1 MHISYFFT
9 IFARPMHRKYYILYL
24 LLVCAFTACV
34 PCSVR
39 EVQSVVAQA
48 DRLWQAGQM
57 YGDSTQLAQAY
68 GTLGQW
74 QWFYADEYA
83 HACYHY
89 GKLLRAKDNP
99 VAAMQAFIN
108 ATHSHTRDY
117 HILGR
122 VYNNVGDICHLAG
135 EYALSYNMFEQSA
148 EMYRKNGDTLLYY
161 YCLNDM
167 AYELA
172 EQGKKEETL
181 TLLAEI
187 EKQCVPTDVLVK
199 VLETKAV
206 LYRAIGQNDS
216 AIYYVDSM
224 QSYGH
229 ICPGGTII
237 KAQAYDN
244 IGQKDSALILANIVL
259 TDPRASYQNQFN
271 ALYIIQ
277 HCDSSLC
284 AENISELASKR
295 EDIRYYEYEPKKEK
309 NSTAVALLK
318 NDLSWAPDLRWVYAV
333 GVTIVII
340 GLILG
345 LYVRR
350 KRHQHKLLSQQ
361 IDSLS
366 QLNVAAEKQHAQ
378 IIQKQAQH
386 REALVSHLET
396 MCDMFAN
403 ADNFPNNLIWKD
415 YSAMCR
421 IINDNFGMLAMKLQ
435 SIYQLPERGIRLCIL
450 VLMKVS
456 DSKEL
461 ASLLFY
467 SESGIRNFKNRVA
480 KKLGTNSV
488 ELRNTL
494 INIAINNGSW
504 H

>member
-1 MHISYFFT
+1 MRNRGF
-9 IFARPMHRKYYILYL
+9 ILFLVATL
-24 LLVCAFTACV
+24 LLS
-34 PCSVR
+34 CSPRALR
-39 EVQSVVAQA
+39 EAEEVVAQA
-48 DRLWQAGQM
+48 DSLRAAGQM
-57 YGDSTQLAQAY
+57 YADSVRLAQSY
-68 GTLGQW
+68 TTLRAW
-74 QWFYADEYA
+74 RYVHADAYA

-89 GKLLRAKDNP
+89 GRLLREKDNP
-99 VAAMQAFIN
+99 VEAMHCFIE
-108 ATHSHTRDY
+108 ASHTPTRDY

-122 VYNNVGDICHLAG
+122 VYSNMGSICHLAN
-135 EYALSYNMFEQSA
+135 EFPLAYD
-148 EMYRKNGDTLLYY
+148 MYERSGQMYLHNGDSLLYY
-161 YCLNDM
+161 YDLNNM

-172 EQGKKEETL
+172 EQGKKEEAL
-181 TLLAEI
+181 TLLEEI
-187 EKQCVPTDVLVK
+187 EKQCVPTDVLIK

-206 LYRAIGQNDS
+206 LYRTIGKNDS

-229 ICPGGTII
+229 ICPAGTII

-244 IGQKDSALILANIVL
+244 IGGKDSALILANIVL
-259 TDPRASYQNQFN
+259 KDSKASYQNQFN

-284 AENISELASKR
+284 AEYISELASKR
-295 EDIRYYEYEPKKEK
+295 EDIRYYEYEPEKEK

-318 NDLSWAPDLRWVYAV
+318 DDLSWTPDLRWIYAV
-333 GVTIVII
+333 GITIVII

-345 LYVRR
+345 GYVRR
-350 KRHQHKLLSQQ
+350 KWLQHKLLSQQ

-366 QLNVAAEKQHAQ
+366 QLNEAAEKQHAQ
-378 IIQKQAQH
+378 IIKKQVQH

-396 MCDMFAN
+396 LCDMFAN

-435 SIYQLPERGIRLCIL
+435 STYHLPERGIRLCIL

-480 KKLGTNSV
+480 KKLGTNSI
-488 ELRNTL
+488 ELRKTL
-494 INIAINNGSW
+494 VNIAIND
-504 H
+504 